1 MQTSK
6 WTSWI
11 ASWIHS
17 CEVWRRRSEWR
28 TDIPKLSAFRQ
39 HLKLRMLIR
48 LSWRV
53 VIRKDGTSDIAWEN
67 FIRSF
72 RCRRMSWPRLLRKKI
87 QRMKKKKKWRVSCYR
102 NQGKFFQRSI
112 VLSCFIHTKLFATL
126 WTVACHAPL
135 SMGFSKQEYCSGLPC
150 PSPGDLPHPGTELS
164 S

>member
-87 QRMKKKKKWRVSCYR
+87 QRMKKKKKMESV
-102 NQGKFFQRSI
+102 
-112 VLSCFIHTKLFATL
+112 VLQKPRKVFPKKYSTKLLHSYQTLCNPMDCSLPRSSVHGIFQARVLEWGAT
-126 WTVACHAPL
+126 A
-135 SMGFSKQEYCSGLPC
+135 FSECIS
-150 PSPGDLPHPGTELS
+150 
-164 S
+164 